1 MGIYGSFIGM
11 HATSA
16 IINVI
21 TNSKGCIS
29 PIWRF
34 PMSRTTK
41 NMRKKVMIDFMRV
54 SNILMLLSFG

>member
-29 PIWRF
+29 PIWLL
-34 PMSRTTK
+34 PISLM
-41 NMRKKVMIDFMRV
+41 VI
-54 SNILMLLSFG
+54 SNVIKITAVLIKISAIT